1 MESTG
6 ASITLFT
13 IITTLYIILKQTMGY
28 TYDPK
33 GLNDGSKQR
42 NILLG
47 IYITAVV
54 VTQYMFNMRLTQSI
68 CGQVQSG
75 SAFMMTL
82 IPNVLMF
89 GLLIMIFTFLPG
101 WKAPF
106 SNTIGYLIARLGGVR
121 KIFMTM
127 ILESQSGKSKK
138 ALRINSGVL
147 PKHGDES
154 HFKRPLIQQ
163 IYDNPSLML
172 NEMTPNNFNTF
183 TEEMYRN
190 RIINKSATKYFSKL
204 YKFVTLKD
212 CVSEYI
218 WYMLV
223 GSFVIVTSY
232 NALSQIP
239 CKKNTSKML
248 AQHAQWNA
256 NENEEKTEPERRVYY
271 TRE

>member
-6 ASITLFT
+6 ASISLFT
-13 IITTLYIILKQTMGY
+13 IITTLYIILKQTIGY
-28 TYDPK
+28 KYQSKGGPK
-33 GLNDGSKQR
+33 RR

-54 VTQYMFNMRLTQSI
+54 VCQYMFNMRLTQSI
-68 CGQVQSG
+68 CGQAQAK
-75 SAFMMTL
+75 SAFIMTV
-82 IPNVLMF
+82 IPNVFMF

-106 SNTIGYLIARLGGVR
+106 SNTIGYIFARLGGAR
-121 KIFMTM
+121 KLFMTM
-127 ILESQSGKSKK
+127 ILKNQSAKSKTTR
-138 ALRINSGVL
+138 RIRSGTL

-154 HFKRPLIQQ
+154 HFKHPLIQE

-172 NEMTPNNFNTF
+172 NEITPTNFVTF
-183 TEEMYRN
+183 MDEMYRN
-190 RIINKSATKYFSKL
+190 RIIDKSASQYFSRL

-212 CVSEYI
+212 CVAEWI

-232 NALSQIP
+232 NALSQTP

-256 NENEEKTEPERRVYY
+256 DENKDKPDPEKRVYY